1 MTSPKGSREPNG
13 ASSIYKGADGYW
25 HGRVTVGVRDDG
37 RPDRRHVMRKARSD
51 VVKVVRDLE
60 RQRDGGGVRAAGRAS
75 TVGEWLTHWVE
86 TIAAP
91 AVKQNT
97 LDGYRVAVNVHL
109 IPGIGAH
116 RLDKLE
122 PEHLERLYA
131 KMQRAGS
138 SAGTANQA
146 HRTIRT
152 ALGEAERRGRI
163 TRNPAQLAKVPRP
176 AETEIEPYSVDEVR
190 QLLRA
195 ASERRNSARWAIAL
209 ALGLRQGEVLGL
221 CWTDVDLTTGTLWV
235 RRARLRPRY
244 EHGCGGTCGK
254 KAGYCPR
261 RLLARPETDDTK
273 SRAGR
278 RAVGLP
284 DELVELLTA
293 HRDEQEKE
301 RVTAAQLWRDSGYVF
316 TTPRGEPV
324 NPNTDYH
331 HWKRLLA
338 DAGLRDG
345 RLHDARHTAATVLH
359 PRRPGA
365 RGHGPHGLVD
375 DRDGRSLPAHHRL
388 DPVRRGRA
396 CRRPDLGRQVR
407 LRLRLNDEAGCAIV
421 LRTRLHLRRMG
432 DSNPRGREP
441 NTLSKRAP

>member
-1 MTSPKGSREPNG
+1 MTEAKKSREPNG
-13 ASSIYKGADGYW
+13 ASSIYKGADDYW
-25 HGRVTVGVRDDG
+25 HGRVTVGVKDDG
-37 RPDRRHVMRKARSD
+37 RPDRRHVMRKSRAD
-51 VVKVVRDLE
+51 AVKAVRDLE
-60 RQRDGGGVRAAGRAS
+60 RQRDAGSVRNVGRVP

-91 AVKQNT
+91 AVRENT
-97 LDGYRVAVNVHL
+97 LSGYRVAVNVHL
-109 IPGIGAH
+109 IPGVGAH
-116 RLDKLE
+116 RLDRLE

-131 KMQRAGS
+131 TMLRAGS

-163 TRNPAQLAKVPRP
+163 TRNPAKLAKAPRP
-176 AETEIEPYSVDEVR
+176 GEVDVEPYTVDEVR
-190 QLLRA
+190 QLLKA
-195 ASERRNSARWAIAL
+195 ASLRRNSARWAIAL

-221 CWTDVDLTTGTLWV
+221 RWSDVDLTAGTLWV
-235 RRARLRPRY
+235 RRGRLRPRY

-261 RLLARPETDDTK
+261 RLLARPETDETK

-284 DELVELLTA
+284 VELVALLVE
-293 HRDEQEKE
+293 HRDEQERE
-301 RVTAAQLWRDSGYVF
+301 RSTAAQLWRESGYVF

-324 NPNTDYH
+324 IPNTDYH

-345 RLHDARHTAATVLH
+345 RLHDARHTAATVLLILGVPERAVMGLMGWSTTAMAARYQH
-359 PRRPGA
+359 ITGA
-365 RGHGPHGLVD
+365 IRGDVADRVGGLIW
-375 DRDGRSLPAHHRL
+375 
-388 DPVRRGRA
+388 RG
-396 CRRPDLGRQVR
+396 
-407 LRLRLNDEAGCAIV
+407 
-421 LRTRLHLRRMG
+421 
-432 DSNPRGREP
+432 
-441 NTLSKRAP
+441 K